1 MASGF
6 HIGSSRSSMNREIL
20 RMGIKCEKSL
30 SLLMYRMTAV
40 VHLFFFF
47 LPYSSSRG
55 GQDVDLVEKIKK
67 SKYP

>member
-20 RMGIKCEKSL
+20 RIGIKCEKSL

-40 VHLFFFF
+40 VHLFFFSAIF
-47 LPYSSSRG
+47 LQQRWAG
-55 GQDVDLVEKIKK
+55 CRLGRENKEI
-67 SKYP
+67 